1 MSAPSDVVPDDAPGT
16 SLASLRAVIDAKL
29 RDEGIYA
36 QLRSLLHAHATANLV
51 HHDGGTPDLT
61 TPDHDDN
68 DRLLHTLLESDVVQQ
83 LIASIQPPP
92 LSSSPSVTKQFT
104 AQEGTAVPSW
114 SHQGSPRSQPVVVH
128 VRVLGG
134 RAFVDNLVDIAPPAC
149 VLNLRVD
156 IPAVHKTT
164 ATTHDAKLFL
174 QKETI
179 STHGT
184 QSHLYQYCKHWW
196 ADYLRDH
203 RNATSTTSISKL
215 EKYHVCTYVTP
226 LRSLH
231 LSTPSEA
238 ARFVS
243 LLPFVRASHVGSGR
257 DATWQVVLW
266 EAVTGECVAASAA
279 MYDRVDCVFNHQ
291 SFYANCQDRIEFAL
305 VDWTVE
311 NPQLWKAL
319 DPALIA
325 QVGPRQPSV
334 ALRPPVKMTDD
345 APTDRALRHW
355 LQATRAAHGLHTTR
369 WHPDLSHYI
378 RMALTSYEVERV
390 FGSANVDNVYFQNS
404 VQGAVPQGHTFK
416 GFPVSGTS
424 LDDVQRKL
432 VADVVGREVVLFPK
446 ATHAQFGVAVKSV
459 PYPEGICVIWAM
471 VAVVYKTS

>member
-1 MSAPSDVVPDDAPGT
+1 M
-16 SLASLRAVIDAKL
+16 
-29 RDEGIYA
+29 
-36 QLRSLLHAHATANLV
+36 
-51 HHDGGTPDLT
+51 
-61 TPDHDDN
+61 
-68 DRLLHTLLESDVVQQ
+68 RLY
-83 LIASIQPPP
+83 I
-92 LSSSPSVTKQFT
+92 
-104 AQEGTAVPSW
+104 
-114 SHQGSPRSQPVVVH
+114 PV
-128 VRVLGG
+128 
-134 RAFVDNLVDIAPPAC
+134 
-149 VLNLRVD
+149 
-156 IPAVHKTT
+156 
-164 ATTHDAKLFL
+164 
-174 QKETI
+174 
-179 STHGT
+179 
-184 QSHLYQYCKHWW
+184 
-196 ADYLRDH
+196 
-203 RNATSTTSISKL
+203 
-215 EKYHVCTYVTP
+215 
-226 LRSLH
+226 
-231 LSTPSEA
+231 
-238 ARFVS
+238 
-243 LLPFVRASHVGSGR
+243 
-257 DATWQVVLW
+257 QVVLW
-266 EAVTGECVAASAA
+266 EAETGECVAASAA

>member
-1 MSAPSDVVPDDAPGT
+1 
-16 SLASLRAVIDAKL
+16 
-29 RDEGIYA
+29 
-36 QLRSLLHAHATANLV
+36 
-51 HHDGGTPDLT
+51 
-61 TPDHDDN
+61 
-68 DRLLHTLLESDVVQQ
+68 
-83 LIASIQPPP
+83 
-92 LSSSPSVTKQFT
+92 
-104 AQEGTAVPSW
+104 
-114 SHQGSPRSQPVVVH
+114 
-128 VRVLGG
+128 
-134 RAFVDNLVDIAPPAC
+134 
-149 VLNLRVD
+149 
-156 IPAVHKTT
+156 
-164 ATTHDAKLFL
+164 
-174 QKETI
+174 
-179 STHGT
+179 
-184 QSHLYQYCKHWW
+184 
-196 ADYLRDH
+196 
-203 RNATSTTSISKL
+203 
-215 EKYHVCTYVTP
+215 
-226 LRSLH
+226 
-231 LSTPSEA
+231 
-238 ARFVS
+238 
-243 LLPFVRASHVGSGR
+243 
-257 DATWQVVLW
+257 VVLW

-311 NPQLWKAL
+311 NPQLWKPL

-334 ALRPPVKMTDD
+334 ALRPPVTMTDD
-345 APTDRALRHW
+345 AATDRALRHW

-390 FGSANVDNVYFQNS
+390 FGTANVDNVYFQNS